1 MTKIFLTKV
10 WGFSPETYPALGFNS
25 EGARNKYLKE
35 SKPGDWVLMA
45 GTRGKPTNS
54 KDQGRLLGKVQLGT
68 DQINVEEVIK
78 SIGTEIPADH
88 YNDDGRYKWP
98 FGLPMLKAFRF
109 IGAPDLSEL
118 FGDYLPGT
126 QWASYALDIQE
137 KLGEEAITKVLSLK
151 VEKANI
157 IDAPAIIR
165 QRERHDA
172 LVLNRT
178 KTGKTGPEPSDSRSG
193 SNNKRTS
200 ASTYLLQ
207 LYHQEKPKNIFKV
220 GYSSDT
226 STRLSDLNKGL
237 LPTVTKYCWK
247 LILTQEFQTA
257 KHAYDYEQLIHKR
270 LHDKR
275 VENEQEI
282 YSTEL
287 KFIRSAWSDILYR
300 MEWTT
305 PETEN
310 EK

>member
-1 MTKIFLTKV
+1 MAKFFLTKV

-45 GTRGKPTNS
+45 GTRGKPTS
-54 KDQGRLLGKVQLGT
+54 PQDQGRLLGKVQLGT
-68 DQINVEEVIK
+68 DLINVEEVIK
-78 SIGTEIPADH
+78 SIGTDIPADH

-109 IGAPDLSEL
+109 VGSPDLSDL

-126 QWASYALDIQE
+126 QWASYALDIEE
-137 KLGEEAITKVLSLK
+137 KLGVESVKKILGLNVKEAKT
-151 VEKANI
+151 

-165 QRERHDA
+165 QRERHEA

-178 KTGKTGPEPSDSRSG
+178 KSGQTGPGPSDSRSG
-193 SNNKRTS
+193 SNSKNAS

-207 LYHQEKPKNIFKV
+207 LYHQGKPINIFKV
-220 GYSSDT
+220 GYSGDT

-237 LPTVTKYCWK
+237 LPTVTKYHWQ
-247 LILTQEFQTA
+247 LILTQKFPSA
-257 KHAYDYEQLIHKR
+257 KNAYDYEQLIHSK
-270 LHDKR
+270 LKDKR

-282 YSTEL
+282 YATEL
-287 KFIRSAWSDILYR
+287 KFIKSAWSDTLYR

-305 PETEN
+305 PEQKN
-310 EK
+310 DK